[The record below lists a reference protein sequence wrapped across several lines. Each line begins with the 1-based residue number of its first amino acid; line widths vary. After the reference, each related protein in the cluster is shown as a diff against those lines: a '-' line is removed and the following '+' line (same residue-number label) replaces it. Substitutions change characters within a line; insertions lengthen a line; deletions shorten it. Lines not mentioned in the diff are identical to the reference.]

1 MIKIITLEVKFFIV
15 TRFNIKITVPF
26 ELTFI
31 CPFNVLDKI
40 NVLSKVIFIISS
52 LCITAFAST

>member
-1 MIKIITLEVKFFIV
+1 MIKIITFEAKFFIV

-40 NVLSKVIFIISS
+40 NVSSKVIFIISS